1 MEIFLAVAV
10 LAILVF
16 VFSQSA
22 IIFFLRKE
30 NQELISELENL
41 KPPF

>member
-1 MEIFLAVAV
+1 MEIILTIAV

-30 NQELISELENL
+30 NQELILELENL

>member
-1 MEIFLAVAV
+1 MEMFLVVAV
-10 LAILVF
+10 LATLVF

-30 NQELISELENL
+30 NKELVLELENL

>member
-1 MEIFLAVAV
+1 MEMFLAVAL
-10 LAILVF
+10 LATLIF
-16 VFSQSA
+16 IFSQSA

>member
-1 MEIFLAVAV
+1 MEMVLVVAV

-30 NQELISELENL
+30 NQELKLELDKLN
-41 KPPF
+41 PPF

>member
-1 MEIFLAVAV
+1 MEIILTIAV

-22 IIFFLRKE
+22 IIFVLRKE
-30 NQELISELENL
+30 NQELVSELEKL
-41 KPPF
+41 KTPF

>member
-1 MEIFLAVAV
+1 MEMILTIAV
-10 LAILVF
+10 LATLIF

-30 NQELISELENL
+30 NKELILELENL